1 MEKTKAKVQQSVED
15 IADELIALYKE
26 REMSVGYQYGE
37 DTAEQHDF
45 EMDFPYELTPDQAKS
60 IEEIKEDME
69 KNVQWIACYVEMWVT
84 EKLKLLYA
92 RPLKLSWKANKLPF
106 SAYNDSSATTLR
118 NID

>member
-69 KNVQWIACYVEMWVT
+69 KERPMDACYVEMWVT

>member
-1 MEKTKAKVQQSVED
+1 
-15 IADELIALYKE
+15 
-26 REMSVGYQYGE
+26 MSVGYQYGE

-69 KNVQWIACYVEMWVT
+69 KERPMDACYVEMWVT